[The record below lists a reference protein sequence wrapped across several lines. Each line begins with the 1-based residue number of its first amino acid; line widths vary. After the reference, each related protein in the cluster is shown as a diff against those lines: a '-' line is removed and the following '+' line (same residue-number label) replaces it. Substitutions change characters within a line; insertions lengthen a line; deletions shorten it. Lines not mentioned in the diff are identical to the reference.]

1 MKPSGGLLVASIAE
15 TRTLHVDSTM
25 AFTLLVPE
33 YAELQREMHDAF
45 LVQHPNWIERDGTSS
60 KCDDYDRR
68 LAELLRHSLAHRPV
82 QQSGG
87 VHRPT
92 NRGRDT

>member
-15 TRTLHVDSTM
+15 LRTLDVDSTM
-25 AFTLLVPE
+25 AFTLLVPG
-33 YAELQREMHDAF
+33 YAELQREMHDAL
-45 LVQHPNWIERDGTSS
+45 LVQHPDWIERDGTSP

-68 LAELLRHSLAHRPV
+68 LAKLLSYSLAHRPV

-87 VHRPT
+87 VADAT
-92 NRGRDT
+92 T